1 MKHLKKFNEELYPST
16 YKSASNKLAEIGHLN
31 RCKLGEYSNKVR
43 EDNNIRK
50 MESDINYM
58 VLS

>member
-31 RCKLGEYSNKVR
+31 RSRKLGEYSNKVR
-43 EDNNIRK
+43 EI
-50 MESDINYM
+50 II
-58 VLS
+58 

>member
-31 RCKLGEYSNKVR
+31 RSRKLGEYSNKVR

-50 MESDINYM
+50 MEVI
-58 VLS
+58 